1 LAHALEV
8 PFAAGDSRGLVR
20 AKKGSVDV
28 SPLLLG
34 LLQAS
39 DFDVEAAQ
47 QGVVF
52 VDGAERLEVRAALL
66 RLWQENICHP
76 VEGLQLAAHGI
87 LFVCGGTFVGLDE
100 AITRLGRHS
109 EQSVTVAGLTA
120 LGVQPD
126 WAGCLAGIAR
136 VAPLDEESLARM
148 AHWVD
153 FRRIDRGPAEP
164 GAAPDRG
171 GR

>member
-1 LAHALEV
+1 
-8 PFAAGDSRGLVR
+8 
-20 AKKGSVDV
+20 VDV
-28 SPLLLG
+28 SPLLFS

-52 VDGAERLEVRAALL
+52 VDGAERPDAQDALL
-66 RLWQENICHP
+66 RFWQENICHP
-76 VEGLQLAAHGI
+76 VEGLKLAAHGI

-109 EQSVTVAGLTA
+109 EQPVRVEELTA
-120 LGVQPD
+120 IGVQPD

-136 VAPLDEESLARM
+136 VTPLDEGSLVRIV
-148 AHWVD
+148 HWVD
-153 FRRIDRGPAEP
+153 FRRIHPGRADP
-164 GAAPDRG
+164 GAAHETIDVKPRQK
-171 GR
+171 